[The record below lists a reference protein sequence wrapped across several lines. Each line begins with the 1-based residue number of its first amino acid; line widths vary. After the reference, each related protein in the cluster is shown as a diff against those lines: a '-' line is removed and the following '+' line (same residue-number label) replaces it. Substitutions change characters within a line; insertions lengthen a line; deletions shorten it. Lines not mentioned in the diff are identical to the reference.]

1 MSSKDFEEMKAN
13 QIKIMATQTLILH
26 KMEELERVIHHAN
39 ETKQRKCDTSQENN
53 PTTEAKETKK
63 TQSSRKAQKL
73 KIDRVIENE
82 DDTIGFVVRNVEYQS
97 ALFCALTT
105 NGYERTTRTI
115 HERYTNDTRTKERH
129 ERHKRHKRHQRQLKI
144 KT

>member
-13 QIKIMATQTLILH
+13 QIKIMVTQTLILH

-73 KIDRVIENE
+73 KIDQVIKNE
-82 DDTIGFVVRNVEYQS
+82 DGTIGFMMNHVEYQS

-105 NGYERTTRTI
+105 NG
-115 HERYTNDTRTKERH
+115 
-129 ERHKRHKRHQRQLKI
+129 
-144 KT
+144 

>member
-1 MSSKDFEEMKAN
+1 
-13 QIKIMATQTLILH
+13 
-26 KMEELERVIHHAN
+26 MEELERVIHHAN

-53 PTTEAKETKK
+53 PTTEAKETQK

-82 DDTIGFVVRNVEYQS
+82 DNTIGFVVRNVEYQS

-105 NGYERTTRTI
+105 NGYSVGSLGPV
-115 HERYTNDTRTKERH
+115 DAQKERKKWNNKNPRGH
-129 ERHKRHKRHQRQLKI
+129 AQANGLRVLASTEIRNALTSAQRDQILGKR
-144 KT
+144 